1 LGGFCD
7 ARGFAIFTL
16 TDAMISVFIR
26 RPISTTLLAIGL
38 ALAGVGALALLP
50 VSPMPNTD
58 LPTISIS
65 ASLPG
70 ASPVTMSSSVATP
83 LERHLGAIAYVTE
96 MTSRSNV
103 GSTQVTL
110 QFDISRNIDGALR
123 DVQAAIQASMS
134 DLPSSLRNPPQA
146 RKFNPAAAPILILAL
161 TSSTLKPA
169 DIYDYS
175 SNILQQRLSQIQG
188 VGDATPQG
196 ATAPAVR
203 IELNPLAVFKYGIN
217 LNSIKGAISSA
228 NAGANSPKGAIE
240 EGNQRVQIYSND
252 NASAAADFSN
262 LIVAYRNNAPVR
274 LSDVAEV
281 YDGQENVRNM
291 GVANGKPA
299 VLVPITQQP
308 GSNVIE
314 VVDRI
319 KKILP
324 ELQKLLPAAIDPI
337 LVVQDPSVSIRNSVR
352 DVEMTLVLS
361 TFLVVLVVFFF
372 LRNLRATLVPAVSVP
387 LALLGTFCGMYA
399 MGYSLNNFSLMALTI
414 STGFVVDDTIVVLE
428 NVTRHLE
435 EGRPKL
441 EAALV
446 GTSEVAF
453 TVLSMSISLVAVF
466 LPILLM
472 PGIVGKIFHEFALT
486 LTIAIFMSLIVSLTV
501 TPMMCAHLPFTAHED
516 ETMITRAARRVLDAC
531 LAFYGRTL
539 SWSLNNPKTV
549 MMSLAVTILLNI
561 YLYTIV
567 PSGFFPQT
575 DEGRLNGS
583 IRGDQTASFGSM
595 QPKFIKFMNIIRAD
609 PAVQTVAGSLNNN
622 SGNLYVTLKPPA
634 ERGHVTSDEVR
645 TRLLPKFDSIAGA
658 RAFINSVSSTQV
670 RAGGRQGTGNYQYT
684 LQGDTL
690 DDLKEWEPKIEDAL
704 QNVPEISEVDPD
716 VQPGGLEMELKID
729 RQTAARLGLAT
740 NLISGTLQN
749 LFSEGA
755 VSTIYKDKNQYRVIM
770 EVAPSFWKSPQS
782 LNNVYISTSGNIS
795 GTQAT
800 AGSVVLAPPAATGGG
815 AAGGDST
822 TLTDAQ
828 AAAQA
833 VANQQANSLTS
844 TGKGTGSTS
853 AAASTRA
860 ETMVPLSAVVHMEP
874 GTAPLSVN
882 HQSVFVATTFSYNV
896 PDGVTLGQA
905 TDAINRTMAAIHVP
919 LSVHGDFAGTAQLAN
934 STTGSLPILV
944 LEAMVVIYIV
954 LGILYESYIH
964 PLTILST
971 LPSAG
976 VGALL
981 ALLIFHI
988 EFSLI
993 AFIGVMLLIGVV
1005 KKNAIM
1011 MIDFAIVEQRE
1022 NKLAPKEA
1030 IHKACMLRFRP
1041 IMMTTMSAILGALP
1055 LAIGIGEGYE
1065 LRQPL
1070 GISIVGGLLIS
1081 QILTLYTT
1089 PVIYLYLDRFG
1100 DWCTE
1105 QWRRVHGAPVPAAL
1119 PAE

>member
-1 LGGFCD
+1 
-7 ARGFAIFTL
+7 
-16 TDAMISVFIR
+16 MISVFIR
-26 RPISTTLLAIGL
+26 RPISTTLLAVGM
-38 ALAGVGALALLP
+38 ALAGIGALTLLP

-58 LPTISIS
+58 LPTINVS
-65 ASLPG
+65 ANLPG

-83 LERHLGAIAYVTE
+83 LERHLGAIAFVTE

-103 GSTQVTL
+103 GSTNITL

-123 DVQAAIQASMS
+123 DVQAAIQASMT

-146 RKFNPAAAPILILAL
+146 RKFNPAAAPILVLAL
-161 TSSTLKPA
+161 TSSTLTPA
-169 DIYDYS
+169 QIYDES
-175 SNILQQRLSQIQG
+175 ANILQQRLSQIQG

-203 IELNPLAVFKYGIN
+203 VELNPLAVFKYGIN
-217 LNSIKGAISSA
+217 LNTIKGAISSA
-228 NAGANSPKGAIE
+228 NAGANSPKGTIE
-240 EGNQRVQIYSND
+240 DGDQRIQIYSND
-252 NASAAADFSN
+252 NASKAADFAN
-262 LIVAYRNNAPVR
+262 IIVAYRNNSPVR
-274 LSDVAEV
+274 LSDVAQV
-281 YDGQENVRNM
+281 YDGQENVKNM
-291 GVANGKPA
+291 GMANGKPA
-299 VLVPITQQP
+299 VLIPITQQP

-314 VVDRI
+314 VVNRI
-319 KKILP
+319 KAILP
-324 ELQKLLPAAIDPI
+324 ELQKSLLPAIDPI
-337 LVVQDPSVSIRNSVR
+337 IIVQDPTVSIRNSVH
-352 DVEMTLVLS
+352 DVEMTLILS

-387 LALLGTFCGMYA
+387 LALLGTFCGMLA

-441 EAALV
+441 EAALL

-466 LPILLM
+466 IPILFF

-486 LTIAIFMSLIVSLTV
+486 LTIAIFMSLVVSLTV
-501 TPMMCAHLPFTAHED
+501 TPMMCAHLPFAAHED
-516 ETMITRAARRVLDAC
+516 ESFITRAARRTLDAC
-531 LAFYGRTL
+531 TSFYGRTL
-539 SWSLNNPKTV
+539 SWSLNNPRTV
-549 MMSLAVTILLNI
+549 MISLLLTVLLNV
-561 YLYTIV
+561 YLYSIV

-595 QPKFIKFMNIIRAD
+595 QPKFIKFMNIIRQD
-609 PAVQTVAGSLNNN
+609 PAVETVAGSLQNNG
-622 SGNLYVTLKPPA
+622 GNLFITLKPPA

-645 TRLLPKFDSIAGA
+645 VRLMPKFDSIAGA
-658 RAFINSVSSTQV
+658 RAFLNPASSTQV

-684 LQGDTL
+684 LQADTVE
-690 DDLKEWEPKIEDAL
+690 DLKEWMPKIEDAL

-729 RQTAARLGLAT
+729 RPTAARMGLAT

-749 LFSEGA
+749 LFSQGA
-755 VSTIYKDKNQYRVIM
+755 VSTIYQDKNQYRVIM
-770 EVAPSFWKSPQS
+770 EVAPDFWKSPQS
-782 LNNVYISTSGNIS
+782 LANVYVSTSGNVS
-795 GTQAT
+795 ASQAT
-800 AGSVVLAPPAATGGG
+800 AGSVVVAPAATAAAAG
-815 AAGGDST
+815 AAGSA
-822 TLTDAQ
+822 DAQ

-833 VANQQANSLTS
+833 AADAVRNQQINAITS
-844 TGKGTGSTS
+844 TGRGAGSTS
-853 AAASTRA
+853 AAVSTKV
-860 ETMVPLSAVVHMEP
+860 ETMVPLNAFVHMES

-882 HQSVFVATTFSYNV
+882 HQGVFVAGTFSYNV
-896 PDGVTLGQA
+896 PDGVSLGQA
-905 TDAINRTMAAIHVP
+905 TDAINRTMTAIHVP

-934 STTGSLPILV
+934 STATALPILLLAAV
-944 LEAMVVIYIV
+944 VVIYIV

-981 ALLIFHI
+981 ALLLFHV

-1011 MIDFAIVEQRE
+1011 MIDFAIVAQRDE
-1022 NKLAPKEA
+1022 NLSPKAA

-1070 GISIVGGLLIS
+1070 GISILGGLLIS

-1089 PVIYLYLDRFG
+1089 PVIYLYLDSFG
-1100 DWCTE
+1100 EWCAAT
-1105 QWRRVHGAPVPAAL
+1105 WRRFYGQSHGAVPQAA
-1119 PAE
+1119 E

>member
-1 LGGFCD
+1 
-7 ARGFAIFTL
+7 
-16 TDAMISVFIR
+16 MISVFIR
-26 RPISTTLLAIGL
+26 RPISTTLLAVGL
-38 ALAGVGALALLP
+38 ALAGVGALTLLP
-50 VSPMPNTD
+50 VAPMPNTD
-58 LPTISIS
+58 LPTINIS
-65 ASLPG
+65 ANLPG
-70 ASPVTMSSSVATP
+70 ASPITMSSSVATP

-103 GSTQVTL
+103 GQTQITL

-123 DVQAAIQASMS
+123 DVQAAIQAAMT

-161 TSSTLKPA
+161 TSSTLTPA
-169 DIYDYS
+169 QIYDEA

-196 ATAPAVR
+196 ATAPAIRV
-203 IELNPLAVFKYGIN
+203 ELNPLAVFKYGIN
-217 LNSIKGAISSA
+217 LNTIKGAISSA

-240 EGNQRVQIYSND
+240 QGDQRVQIYSND
-252 NASAAADFSN
+252 NASQASDFRSI
-262 LIVAYRNNAPVR
+262 IVAYRNNSPVR
-274 LSDVAEV
+274 LSDVADV

-299 VLVPITQQP
+299 VLIPITQQP

-314 VVDRI
+314 VVNRI
-319 KKILP
+319 KAILP
-324 ELQKLLPAAIDPI
+324 ELQKSLPNAIDPI
-337 LVVQDPSVSIRNSVR
+337 LVVQDPTVSIRNSVH
-352 DVEMTLVLS
+352 DVEMTLILS
-361 TFLVVLVVFFF
+361 TLLVVLVVFFF

-435 EGRPKL
+435 EGRPRL

-466 LPILLM
+466 LPILMM

-486 LTIAIFMSLIVSLTV
+486 LTMAIFMSLIVSLTV
-501 TPMMCAHLPFTAHED
+501 TPMMCAHLPFTASED
-516 ETMITRAARRVLDAC
+516 ETMITRAARRMLEAC
-531 LAFYGRTL
+531 TDFYGRTL
-539 SWSLNNPKTV
+539 SWSLNNPRTV
-549 MMSLAVTILLNI
+549 MVSLLVTVLLNV

-595 QPKFIKFMNIIRAD
+595 QPKFLQFMDIIRKD
-609 PAVQTVAGSLNNN
+609 PAVQTVAGQLSNNG
-622 SGNLYVTLKPPA
+622 GNLYITLKPPA
-634 ERGHVTSDEVR
+634 ERGHVTSDDVR
-645 TRLLPKFDSIAGA
+645 TRLLPKFDNIAGA
-658 RAFINSVSSTQV
+658 RAFINAASSTQV
-670 RAGGRQGTGNYQYT
+670 RAGGRQGTGNYQYA
-684 LQGDTL
+684 LQADTVS
-690 DDLKEWEPKIEDAL
+690 DLNEWMPKIEDAL

-716 VQPGGLEMELKID
+716 IQPGGLEMELKID
-729 RQTAARLGLAT
+729 RPTASRMGLAT

-749 LFSEGA
+749 LFSQGS

-782 LNNVYISTSGNIS
+782 LANVYVSTSGNIS
-795 GTQAT
+795 G
-800 AGSVVLAPPAATGGG
+800 S
-815 AAGGDST
+815 
-822 TLTDAQ
+822 Q
-828 AAAQA
+828 AAAGNVV
-833 VANQQANSLTS
+833 VAPVATAAPGTTDAASSAAQDAADAIRNQQINAITS
-844 TGKGTGSTS
+844 TGKGGGSTS
-853 AAASTRA
+853 AAVSTKV
-860 ETMVPLSAVVHMEP
+860 ETMVPLNAFVHMEP
-874 GTAPLSVN
+874 GTAALSVN
-882 HQSVFVATTFSYNV
+882 HQGVFVAGTFSYNV

-919 LSVHGDFAGTAQLAN
+919 ISVHGDFAGTAQLAN
-934 STTGSLPILV
+934 STTGSLPILL

-954 LGILYESYIH
+954 LGMLYESYIH
-964 PLTILST
+964 PITILST

-1011 MIDFAIVEQRE
+1011 MIDFAIAAQRE
-1022 NKLAPKEA
+1022 DNLSPKEA
-1030 IHKACMLRFRP
+1030 IHRACLLRFRP

-1070 GISIVGGLLIS
+1070 GISILGGLLIS
-1081 QILTLYTT
+1081 QVLTLYTT
-1089 PVIYLYLDRFG
+1089 PVIYLYMDRFG
-1100 DWCTE
+1100 DWCIGLA
-1105 QWRRVHGAPVPAAL
+1105 RRFHGTGAAAPLAQ